1 MPNRTIIVDFS
12 KKSGK
17 IKPMNGICGGPRSV
31 GYELSADASEQFCGM
46 DISAVRVI
54 LPKGEYGL
62 NQYVNIHCIFP
73 DFDAD
78 EELEESYNFLPTD
91 QYMASVKALG
101 CEIFFRLGESAEP
114 YSKKLFINAP
124 RDPEKWA
131 RICEHIIMHYNEG
144 WANGFKYN
152 IKNWEIWSAPD
163 SSQGFI
169 GEPRE
174 FYELYR
180 ITANRLRER
189 FPKIRIGGFGS
200 GGFYS
205 LNRIAASEEQKGYVP
220 FMQNFFSYIT
230 KEETAAPLDFFTWSC
245 YTSNPDE
252 LALHIKYARSYLDVA
267 GLKRTKS
274 IVCEYNTAKKHDTP
288 PALCPD
294 FPSELGAS
302 LILAQKSSADMMMYS
317 TAAAD
322 DRMNGLFSFDDRL
335 APHCYAAFNVMRAF
349 GRLYR
354 LGTAYDVGGDYRKE
368 LYSLAAANRDE
379 GAIMLVARGYSGRV
393 EIALKDCPFSAC
405 SVIKTVPGGDRGE
418 GKVFRAD
425 RIAINGSKIILP
437 VKENEIFEISLLDR
451 IKEIPSEQDV
461 ESDVKEL

>member
-1 MPNRTIIVDFS
+1 MANRVITVDFS
-12 KKSGK
+12 KKFGK
-17 IKPMNGICGGPRSV
+17 IKPMNGICGGPRS
-31 GYELSADASEQFCGM
+31 GGFELSHDASEEFSRMG
-46 DISAVRVI
+46 ISAVRAI

-101 CEIFFRLGESAEP
+101 AEIFFRLGESSEP
-114 YSKKLFINAP
+114 YTRKLFINAP
-124 RDPEKWA
+124 KNPEKWA

-144 WANGFKYN
+144 WANGFKFN
-152 IKNWEIWSAPD
+152 IKNWEIWSMPD
-163 SSQGFI
+163 SSRGFV

-189 FPKIRIGGFGS
+189 FPRIRIGGYGS

-205 LNRIAASEEQKGYVP
+205 LNRISAGEEMKGYVP
-220 FMQNFFSYIT
+220 FMQNFFNYIT
-230 KEETAAPLDFFTWSC
+230 REETSAPLDFFTWAC

-252 LALHIKYARSYLDVA
+252 LALHIKYARSYLDAA

-274 IVCEYNTAKKHDTP
+274 IICEYNTVQKNDTP
-288 PALCPD
+288 PALLPD

-302 LILAQKSSADMMMYS
+302 LILAQKSSLDMMMYS
-317 TAAAD
+317 TSSAD
-322 DRMNGLFSFDDRL
+322 DRMNGLFSFDDRT
-335 APHCYAAFNVMRAF
+335 APHRYAAFNVMRAY
-349 GRLYR
+349 GKLYK
-354 LGTAYDVGGDYRKE
+354 LGTAFDVGGDYRKE
-368 LYSLAAANRDE
+368 LYSLAAANKEE
-379 GAIMLVARGYSGRV
+379 GALMLVARGYSGRV
-393 EIALKDCPFSAC
+393 EIVLKDCPFTAC
-405 SVIKTVPGGDRGE
+405 SVIKTVPGGERGE
-418 GKVFRAD
+418 GKVFRAE

-451 IKEIPSEQDV
+451 VSQPEADDNEEGEDSE
-461 ESDVKEL
+461 